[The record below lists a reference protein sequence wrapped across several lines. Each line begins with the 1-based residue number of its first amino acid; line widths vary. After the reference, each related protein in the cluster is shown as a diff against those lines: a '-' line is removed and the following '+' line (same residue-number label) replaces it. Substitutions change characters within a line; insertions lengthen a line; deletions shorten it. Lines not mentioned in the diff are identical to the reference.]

1 MRIALIIILYIFTCL
16 FQGTLVYAHDM
27 ESEVFKVAIEDSWPP
42 YADENGEGISR
53 DILERALKYSDIEY
67 EIQVEPYSR
76 ALYLTQIGAT
86 NACLNVT
93 RQASTE
99 NL

>member
-42 YADENGEGISR
+42 YADENGEGILLHLA
-53 DILERALKYSDIEY
+53 DIGLTQQETYGGKERIEIRNKPRRMK
-67 EIQVEPYSR
+67 EIQK
-76 ALYLTQIGAT
+76 L
-86 NACLNVT
+86 
-93 RQASTE
+93 
-99 NL
+99 